1 MTDTLDRNVSGD
13 VTPGISADGTVTSA
27 SGAQAP
33 VGHTLI
39 PVRDDTPVGPRRAIR
54 GAPLEEK
61 FNLWGAAAAGV
72 SVAFLLF
79 GWFAPLTGQ
88 VGMAVVAFLA
98 FLLFYAMLLGLKSNR
113 LEIQDRIMITLLFSA
128 GTILVGALSFVV
140 VFTLIRGQ
148 EALVHPNFFYQ
159 TMETAGPLD
168 PLDVGGIFHAIM
180 GTLMQITMALALA
193 IPLGITTAVFLNEIG
208 GPFARFVR
216 TISDA
221 MTALPSIVAGLFVY
235 AAIIT
240 LITHQRSGFAA
251 SLAITVMMLPI
262 IIRASD
268 VVLRLVAGNLR
279 EASYAL
285 GTTRWRTVWHVV
297 LPTARSG
304 LVTAVIL
311 GTARGIGETSPV
323 LLTSGVTAVLNLNP
337 FEGPM
342 ISLPL
347 QVFDFVK
354 SPEPNM
360 VARGFGAAAVLLLL
374 VLTLFA
380 IARLIGGKGPGQLSA
395 RQQKALLAQSSRDQQ
410 RMTIA
415 ADRREREEARQRQI
429 EEEYRRGLVA
439 AGLPLPEEEPAPVA
453 SAPVKT
459 GPRTFVPANARAAGA
474 ATSSVSAGVAAS
486 VAAAS
491 AAAAAVV
498 VADPAAATAAPV
510 AVDPAAVTA
519 APVAVDPAAVTPAV
533 APSSLEPATPVGP
546 AVFEQTSVLPAQEFP
561 APDVVSQDAPAH
573 DVTSVFAPLLDEEDD
588 AEASAHDDADDLDET
603 KTRGAL
609 FGKFF
614 SRKPEAGNEPVAE
627 LATTAAAET
636 DATEAAEVPSLAA
649 WLGLSPEP
657 ESEPE
662 TEAVTESEPEPV
674 IKPEPEATAEIET
687 ETSAE
692 PQAETQSAVE
702 PEQPEVNTPGPEIP
716 IIKPWEPAPQP
727 QPRDGFTPWSFPTPE
742 APSPDTKENPE

>member
-1 MTDTLDRNVSGD
+1 MTNTLDRS
-13 VTPGISADGTVTSA
+13 TVTSA

-33 VGHTLI
+33 VGHTII

-61 FNLWGAAAAGV
+61 FNLWGAAAAGL

-180 GTLMQITMALALA
+180 GTLMQITMALSLA

-429 EEEYRRGLVA
+429 DEEYRRGLAA
-439 AGLPLPEEEPAPVA
+439 AGLPLPEEESAPVA
-453 SAPVKT
+453 AAPVKT

-498 VADPAAATAAPV
+498 AAS
-510 AVDPAAVTA
+510 PAAVVTPAFATA
-519 APVAVDPAAVTPAV
+519 TPAV
-533 APSSLEPATPVGP
+533 APPSPELEASVAP
-546 AVFEQTSVLPAQEFP
+546 AVFEQTSVLPAQDFP
-561 APDVVSQDAPAH
+561 APDVVSQDAPAQ

-588 AEASAHDDADDLDET
+588 VEASAHDDADDLDET

-614 SRKPEAGNEPVAE
+614 SRKPEAGNEPVTE
-627 LATTAAAET
+627 VATTADAET
-636 DATEAAEVPSLAA
+636 DASEVAEVPSLSA

-657 ESEPE
+657 ESEI
-662 TEAVTESEPEPV
+662 EAEPELNV
-674 IKPEPEATAEIET
+674 EPEPEADASAQTEA
-687 ETSAE
+687 ETSA
-692 PQAETQSAVE
+692 E
-702 PEQPEVNTPGPEIP
+702 PEQPEVSAPGPEIP
-716 IIKPWEPAPQP
+716 IIKPWEPAPQT